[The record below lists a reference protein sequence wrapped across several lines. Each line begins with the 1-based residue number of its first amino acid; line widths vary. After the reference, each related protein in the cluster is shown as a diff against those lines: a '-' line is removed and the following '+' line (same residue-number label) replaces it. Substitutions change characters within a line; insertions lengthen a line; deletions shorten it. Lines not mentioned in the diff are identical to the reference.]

1 MPAPPVSAALLAA
14 ALAAGCASTACVPA
28 SVLVERKEER
38 PRLRT
43 EIRGVRTDPTSGRVV
58 EDRRD
63 VVVPEYWVRG
73 QDGRW
78 YHVSES
84 EFQAAEPGRALPL
97 CR

>member
-1 MPAPPVSAALLAA
+1 MRPARLAPLLAA
-14 ALAAGCASTACVPA
+14 AALVHGCASVACTPTSIV
-28 SVLVERKEER
+28 VERKEER

-43 EIRGVRTDPTSGRVV
+43 ESRGVRTDATGRVV
-58 EDRRD
+58 EERRD

-78 YHVSES
+78 YDVSEA
-84 EFQAAEPGRALPL
+84 EWRAAEPGRAVSL

>member
-1 MPAPPVSAALLAA
+1 MRLGPLASVLAAAALLQ
-14 ALAAGCASTACVPA
+14 GCASFACTPV
-28 SVLVERKEER
+28 SVLVEGKEER

-43 EIRGVRTDPTSGRVV
+43 ESHGIRTDATGRIV

-63 VVVPEYWVRG
+63 VMVPEYWVRG

-78 YHVSES
+78 YDVSEADWK
-84 EFQAAEPGRALPL
+84 AAEPGRPLSL